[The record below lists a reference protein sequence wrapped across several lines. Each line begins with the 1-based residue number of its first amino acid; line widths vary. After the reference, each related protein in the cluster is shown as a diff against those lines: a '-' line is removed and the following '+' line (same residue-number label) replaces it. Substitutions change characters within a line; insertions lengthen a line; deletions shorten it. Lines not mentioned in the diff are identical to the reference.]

1 MISLPWPSSSPRCQ
15 QVRTGPDGVHPC
27 ACLGGDR
34 RVGSFDI
41 TDCTLQ
47 TLTSVLMVL
56 VEEVAT

>member
-27 ACLGGDR
+27 ACQDGDR

-41 TDCTLQ
+41 WTALCKP
-47 TLTSVLMVL
+47 
-56 VEEVAT
+56 